1 MVAFDLFRLESEES
15 KKKKSTNLLF
25 ITSARASERPPSIT
39 FCSRARLY
47 RLTATSLRVLIKS
60 CFNKTKYTHE

>member
-15 KKKKSTNLLF
+15 KKKGTNLLF
-25 ITSARASERPPSIT
+25 ITSARASERPPSIM